1 VTQVSL
7 HKISENNRAECLDL
21 RVAESQSG
29 WVAPNSESLEEAA
42 ANSNLVPLAI
52 YDVMA
57 RGFEKPEVPMVGF
70 TMYEL
75 SAGVGFIR
83 RLMIDQRFQGK
94 GYGRAAMLEV
104 IRRLKLHPEVEMIA
118 TRHRRENEAA
128 AKLYRSLGFVDWKIR
143 WAQGHPSEVYL
154 WYPGLTA
161 S

>member
-1 VTQVSL
+1 MAQVSL
-7 HKISENNRAECLDL
+7 HEISANNRAECLEL

-29 WVAPNSESLEEAA
+29 WVAPNSESLQEAA

-57 RGFEKPEVPMVGF
+57 RGFEKPDLPMVGF

-94 GYGRAAMLEV
+94 GYGRAAMREV
-104 IRRLKLHPEVEMIA
+104 MRRLKLHPEVELIA
-118 TRHRRENEAA
+118 TRHRRDNEAA
-128 AKLYRSLGFVDWKIR
+128 AKLYRSLGFVDWNIR
-143 WAQGHPSEVYL
+143 WAQEHPSEVYL
-154 WYPGLTA
+154 CHPGLIA

>member
-1 VTQVSL
+1 VAQVSL
-7 HKISENNRAECLDL
+7 HEISANNRAECLEL

-29 WVAPNSESLEEAA
+29 WVAPNSESLQEAA

-57 RGFEKPEVPMVGF
+57 RGFEKPDLPMVGF

-94 GYGRAAMLEV
+94 GYGRAAMREV
-104 IRRLKLHPEVEMIA
+104 MRRLKLHPEVELIA
-118 TRHRRENEAA
+118 TRHRRDNEAA
-128 AKLYRSLGFVDWKIR
+128 AKLYRSLGFVDWNIR
-143 WAQGHPSEVYL
+143 WAQDHPSEVYL
-154 WYPGLTA
+154 CHPGLIA

>member
-1 VTQVSL
+1 MTQVSL

-29 WVAPNSESLEEAA
+29 WVASNSESLEEAT

-75 SAGVGFIR
+75 SARNASISRWLLVRNLGLDELR
-83 RLMIDQRFQGK
+83 Q
-94 GYGRAAMLEV
+94 E
-104 IRRLKLHPEVEMIA
+104 
-118 TRHRRENEAA
+118 RE
-128 AKLYRSLGFVDWKIR
+128 
-143 WAQGHPSEVYL
+143 
-154 WYPGLTA
+154 
-161 S
+161 

>member
-1 VTQVSL
+1 MAQVSL
-7 HKISENNRAECLDL
+7 HEISANNRAECLEL

-29 WVAPNSESLEEAA
+29 WVAPNSESLQEAA
-42 ANSNLVPLAI
+42 ANSDLVPLAI

-57 RGFEKPEVPMVGF
+57 RGFEKPDLPMVGF

-94 GYGRAAMLEV
+94 GYGRAAMREV
-104 IRRLKLHPEVEMIA
+104 MRRLKLHPEVELIA
-118 TRHRRENEAA
+118 TRHRRDNEAA
-128 AKLYRSLGFVDWKIR
+128 AKLYRSLGFVDWNIR
-143 WAQGHPSEVYL
+143 WAQEHPSEVYL
-154 WYPGLTA
+154 CHPGLIA

>member
-1 VTQVSL
+1 
-7 HKISENNRAECLDL
+7 
-21 RVAESQSG
+21 
-29 WVAPNSESLEEAA
+29 
-42 ANSNLVPLAI
+42 
-52 YDVMA
+52 MA
-57 RGFEKPEVPMVGF
+57 WGFEKLEVPMVGF

-75 SAGVGFIR
+75 SAGVGIIR
-83 RLMIDQRFQGK
+83 RLMIDQRFQGR

-104 IRRLKLHPEVEMIA
+104 IRRLKLHPEVGMIA

-128 AKLYRSLGFVDWKIR
+128 AKLYGSLGFVEWTIR

>member
-1 VTQVSL
+1 VAQVSL
-7 HKISENNRAECLDL
+7 HEISANNRAECLEL

-29 WVAPNSESLEEAA
+29 WVAPNSESLQEAA

-57 RGFEKPEVPMVGF
+57 RGFEKPDLPMVGF

-104 IRRLKLHPEVEMIA
+104 MRRLKLHPEVELIA
-118 TRHRRENEAA
+118 TRHRRDNEAA
-128 AKLYRSLGFVDWKIR
+128 AKLYRSLGFVDWNIR
-143 WAQGHPSEVYL
+143 WAQEHPSEVYL
-154 WYPGLTA
+154 CHPGLIA